1 MRKMLS
7 YVRRAIDDY
16 QMIEDGDKIAVGIS
30 GGKDSIML
38 FATLIQLKRFYPKK
52 FDLVG
57 ITIDLGFDIPLE
69 TAKIVDIAN
78 ENNVCYEVVD
88 TAIKEIVFDI
98 RKEDNPCS
106 LCAKMRKGALIDKA
120 KQLGCNKL
128 ALGHNYDDVV
138 ETFFLKLF
146 YEGNVGCFSAVTH
159 LDRMDITQIR
169 PLIYA
174 GENEIKKTVAR
185 LNLPIF
191 KNPCPQ
197 AGITKRQEIK
207 ELIYNLRKTYPDL
220 KEKVFGGLKRGNLL

>member
-16 QMIEDGDKIAVGIS
+16 KMIDEGDKIAVGIS
-30 GGKDSIML
+30 GGKDSIIL
-38 FATLIQLKRFYPKK
+38 FTALINLKRFYPKK
-52 FDLVG
+52 FDIVG

-69 TAKIVDIAN
+69 TKGIIDIAN
-78 ENNVCYEVVD
+78 ENNIVYEVVKTD
-88 TAIKEIVFDI
+88 IKEIVFDI

-106 LCAKMRKGALIDKA
+106 LCAKMRKGALIDEA
-120 KQLGCNKL
+120 KKLGCNKL

-146 YEGNVGCFSAVTH
+146 YEGNIGCFSAVTY

-174 GENEIKKTVAR
+174 NESEIKKTVAR
-185 LNLPIF
+185 LELPIF

-207 ELIYNLRKTYPDL
+207 ELIQALRKTYPDL
-220 KEKVFGGLKRGNLL
+220 KSKIFGGLQRGNLL